1 MFKQR
6 KYTIRTVLYSFEP
19 PEKVSDINQQ
29 LPGVTNGP
37 TKPFGV
43 DGSGSASATAKTSEL
58 GHDDESTAE
67 VLEAAW
73 REATLRPRSWWDL
86 GTTWGPSEPL
96 QWAAVVGL
104 IDSASEK
111 NKARAAVEIHLEPGV
126 IRTPLAP
133 FRYHCSL

>member
-58 GHDDESTAE
+58 GHEDESPVE
-67 VLEAAW
+67 VLEAVW
-73 REATLRPRSWWDL
+73 REATLQARSWWDL
-86 GTTWGPSEPL
+86 GTTWGPAEPL
-96 QWAAVVGL
+96 QWTTEVGL
-104 IDSASEK
+104 VGLVESAREK
-111 NKARAAVEIHLEPGV
+111 QACKLGEDKG
-126 IRTPLAP
+126 
-133 FRYHCSL
+133 S